1 MSARPGAGS
10 PRPYRFPRVVEQ
22 VTAGGLR
29 IVAVSMPQRPLI
41 SVQLL
46 LDGGASGEGISDAGT
61 AAMLARLLPE
71 GGDRHDADALVE
83 AAELYGAS
91 IGAEAG
97 WDRLSIGA
105 SLPASRLS
113 NVLDLIAE
121 IALAPRIPEREVERG
136 KALRLAAIEQA
147 NASPRARASE
157 ALIASIY
164 DPAAAYGRPLGGT
177 RSSVA
182 ALDRAALVR
191 RHEELIA
198 GGAPLLIIAGEFDLT
213 SAFSAAAASP
223 LASLRGTST
232 ATRATTSAPDQPA
245 AAPARGANGA
255 PRLLLLDRPGS
266 VQSELRIGRIGRS
279 RLDPGFHAALV
290 HAEIVGGLF
299 GSRLNRVLREEKGYT
314 YGAAAGFDFRRGRGP
329 FTARTAVE
337 TSVTAAA
344 LAEARRQ
351 VSSPLTHPVTD
362 EELTGARDYLRGTF
376 PLRFGAPSAVSG
388 TVGGL
393 LSLGIALDELDRYR
407 DEVAAVDVAAVTA
420 VASAL
425 EQTDERLVVVGDA
438 ASVAEPLRAEGFE
451 VEIRAAD
458 VV

>member
-1 MSARPGAGS
+1 
-10 PRPYRFPRVVEQ
+10 
-22 VTAGGLR
+22 
-29 IVAVSMPQRPLI
+29 
-41 SVQLL
+41 
-46 LDGGASGEGISDAGT
+46 
-61 AAMLARLLPE
+61 
-71 GGDRHDADALVE
+71 
-83 AAELYGAS
+83 
-91 IGAEAG
+91 
-97 WDRLSIGA
+97 
-105 SLPASRLS
+105 
-113 NVLDLIAE
+113 
-121 IALAPRIPEREVERG
+121 
-136 KALRLAAIEQA
+136 
-147 NASPRARASE
+147 
-157 ALIASIY
+157 
-164 DPAAAYGRPLGGT
+164 
-177 RSSVA
+177 
-182 ALDRAALVR
+182 
-191 RHEELIA
+191 
-198 GGAPLLIIAGEFDLT
+198 
-213 SAFSAAAASP
+213 
-223 LASLRGTST
+223 
-232 ATRATTSAPDQPA
+232 
-245 AAPARGANGA
+245 
-255 PRLLLLDRPGS
+255 